1 MVGLQILDLAI
12 GVRVPVSQPNRL
24 QISDFRF
31 ESHLQPASPDGTLK
45 LGLKTST
52 CMSQSIFI

>member
-1 MVGLQILDLAI
+1 
-12 GVRVPVSQPNRL
+12 L